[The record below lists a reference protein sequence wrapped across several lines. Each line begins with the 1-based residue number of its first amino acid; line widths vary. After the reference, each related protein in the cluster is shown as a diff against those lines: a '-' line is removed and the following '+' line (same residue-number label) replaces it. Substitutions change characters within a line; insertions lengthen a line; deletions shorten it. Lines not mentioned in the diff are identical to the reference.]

1 MVIERDADDVA
12 AAFLLERELFAGGF
26 ETVFEGEVVSVIG
39 AGAFVSFGEGF
50 EGMLPVRRLASD
62 WYELNEEGTIL
73 QGEHSA
79 VRVGDPVRVRV
90 DRVETARGRVDL
102 VPADSF
108 DE

>member
-1 MVIERDADDVA
+1 MFE
-12 AAFLLERELFAGGF
+12 EGREVELS
-26 ETVFEGEVVSVIG
+26 GEVVSVIG
-39 AGAFVSFGEGF
+39 AGAFVSFGDGF
-50 EGMLPVRRLASD
+50 EGMLPVRKLRRD

-90 DRVETARGRVDL
+90 ERIDTARGRVDL

-108 DE
+108 DS